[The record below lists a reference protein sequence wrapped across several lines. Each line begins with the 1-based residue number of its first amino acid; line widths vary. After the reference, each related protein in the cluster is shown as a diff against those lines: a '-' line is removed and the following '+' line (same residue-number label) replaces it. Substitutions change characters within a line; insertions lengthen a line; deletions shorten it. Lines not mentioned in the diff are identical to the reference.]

1 MGILLQ
7 VAVGMR
13 EANTAAVLAEMT
25 PDRARQLTAELA
37 YKQDINM
44 LPLQ

>member
-1 MGILLQ
+1 
-7 VAVGMR
+7 
-13 EANTAAVLAEMT
+13 MT
-25 PDRARQLTAELA
+25 PERARALTAELA